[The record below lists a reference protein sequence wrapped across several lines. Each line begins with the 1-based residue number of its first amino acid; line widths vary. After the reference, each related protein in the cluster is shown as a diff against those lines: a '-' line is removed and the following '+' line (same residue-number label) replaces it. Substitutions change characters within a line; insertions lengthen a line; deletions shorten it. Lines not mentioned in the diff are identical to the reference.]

1 MSSFTPNRRRAQIS
15 TCFNMLNEAVTTF
28 EEELSNIKHEERDK
42 SINPEKA
49 EELKQK
55 AEERLSRVKL
65 ECLVSGMLQVFPMC
79 LTESGQREDMINK
92 DSNSKPFSFE
102 VTYLNCSEKNLT
114 QEYLA

>member
-1 MSSFTPNRRRAQIS
+1 MPSFTPQRRRAQIS
-15 TCFNMLNEAVTTF
+15 TCFNMLKEAVTTY
-28 EEELSNIKHEERDK
+28 EEELSNIKHEEKEK

-49 EELKQK
+49 EELQQK
-55 AEERLSRVKL
+55 AEERLNRMKL
-65 ECLVSGMLQVFPMC
+65 ECLVSGMLQVFLMC

-102 VTYLNCSEKNLT
+102 VTYLHCNEMDLT